1 MASYSSSYANPESLT
16 ELSAIIERT
25 LIDTGRLFRKSGSMP
40 SRTQLQRSLPL
51 YHDSF
56 QNALD
61 SLSEQIFIAKAFLE
75 RDYEAL
81 KATSAT
87 PQPVEDVAM
96 SGVSQPIKL
105 ENQPTPTDQAEK
117 NTELEPVAKSEEA
130 VSASLPTATQVK
142 PEVQSGEG
150 VEVKIVPDS
159 SAAPDQSF
167 PGVHEDITFDSVLNE
182 GGGANDFGL
191 NMDFNDDDM
200 GNQAFLSGSNFT
212 TAGTSGGADKLDTAQ
227 PMTNTTAVPAG
238 GDAFDMELQK
248 AEGGDGNFP
257 GQSTQGEDF
266 MGPAESNFD
275 DLFMDTDNFGDNGG
289 DFNQLEGDTLMNVNE
304 LDDNWFN

>member
-1 MASYSSSYANPESLT
+1 MASYSSYSNPESLT
-16 ELSAIIERT
+16 ELSTIIERT

-40 SRTQLQRSLPL
+40 SRTHLQRSLPL

-61 SLSEQIFIAKAFLE
+61 NLSEQIFIAKAFLE

-87 PQPVEDVAM
+87 PQPVKDAEM
-96 SGVSQPIKL
+96 SGVSHPVKL
-105 ENQPTPTDQAEK
+105 ENQPTPAEPVQMD
-117 NTELEPVAKSEEA
+117 TELDPVPKSEEA
-130 VSASLPTATQVK
+130 VPASLPTPTQVK
-142 PEVQSGEG
+142 PEAKSGED
-150 VEVKIVPDS
+150 VEVKNVS
-159 SAAPDQSF
+159 NNNAAPDQSF
-167 PGVHEDITFDSVLNE
+167 PGTHEDLTFDSVLNDA
-182 GGGANDFGL
+182 GGTNDFGL
-191 NMDFNDDDM
+191 SLDFNDDDM

-212 TAGTSGGADKLDTAQ
+212 AAGTSGGADKPNTAQ
-227 PMTNTTAVPAG
+227 PTTNTAVPAG
-238 GDAFDMELQK
+238 GDAFDMELGK
-248 AEGGDGNFP
+248 AEGDDGTFP

-275 DLFMDTDNFGDNGG
+275 DLFMDTDNFGENGG